1 MPPVFHL
8 NKFVEWVQ
16 TELDKRHWSQSDLA
30 RSAGLSRAVINKL
43 LNGKTYPQP
52 ETLQAIARTF
62 KLPIETAYRIEGLL
76 PEKTKAE
83 KFEAEIIHK
92 LKLIKDAQ
100 RRETALRLLDALI
113 AEEETKKPSR
123 E

>member
-8 NKFVEWVQ
+8 NKFAEWVQ

-52 ETLQAIARTF
+52 ETLQAIARAF
-62 KLPIETAYRIEGLL
+62 KLPIEMAYSIAGLL
-76 PEKTKAE
+76 PERTKAD
-83 KFEAEIIHK
+83 KSEAEITHK
-92 LKLIKDAQ
+92 LKLIKNAQ
-100 RRETALRLLDALI
+100 RRETALRLLDA
-113 AEEETKKPSR
+113 
-123 E
+123 